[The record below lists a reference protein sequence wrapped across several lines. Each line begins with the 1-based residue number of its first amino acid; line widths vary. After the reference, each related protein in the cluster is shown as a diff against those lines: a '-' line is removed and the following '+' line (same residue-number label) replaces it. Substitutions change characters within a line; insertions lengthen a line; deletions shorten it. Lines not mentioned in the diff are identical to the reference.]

1 MRSLFGAV
9 PTGIDNYGSPGED
22 SLRWLVL
29 WEILETLFI
38 TLNERVGLPVLREN
52 PMQESRLSG
61 SPGAARSRARVWRQ
75 RAATIAVGS
84 LAMVMGYGVVFG
96 HNGLTAFASKRR
108 EAKVLQLQ
116 MQQLEQENERLHG
129 HVDRLQTDP
138 SAIEHE
144 ARQQFHYTRPGEVI
158 YTLPV
163 AKLAAVGH

>member
-1 MRSLFGAV
+1 
-9 PTGIDNYGSPGED
+9 
-22 SLRWLVL
+22 
-29 WEILETLFI
+29 
-38 TLNERVGLPVLREN
+38 
-52 PMQESRLSG
+52 
-61 SPGAARSRARVWRQ
+61 
-75 RAATIAVGS
+75 
-84 LAMVMGYGVVFG
+84 MVMGYGVFFG

-108 EAKVLQLQ
+108 EAKALQLQ

-163 AKLAAVGH
+163 AKPAAVGH

>member
-1 MRSLFGAV
+1 MRETRLPGNAGAV
-9 PTGIDNYGSPGED
+9 
-22 SLRWLVL
+22 
-29 WEILETLFI
+29 
-38 TLNERVGLPVLREN
+38 
-52 PMQESRLSG
+52 
-61 SPGAARSRARVWRQ
+61 RSRARVWRQ

-108 EAKVLQLQ
+108 EAKALQLQ
-116 MQQLEQENERLHG
+116 MQRLQQENERLHG

-163 AKLAAVGH
+163 GKPATAAQ